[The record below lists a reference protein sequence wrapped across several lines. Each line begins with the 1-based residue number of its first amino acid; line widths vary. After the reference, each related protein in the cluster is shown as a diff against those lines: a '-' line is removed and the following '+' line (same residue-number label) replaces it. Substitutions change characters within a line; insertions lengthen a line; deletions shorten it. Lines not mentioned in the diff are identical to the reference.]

1 MSNVILY
8 NNKGAQDKSPNYD
21 TFLTN
26 EILEDICIRITGN
39 KNYILNKNENER
51 NKGRLLKLVD
61 ENKKIVYYI
70 NLSQEGEIKG
80 RNYYF
85 QSVSTALEIFFEER
99 IENDYN
105 KKFCFYFLPFTG
117 NIKTDYY
124 IFLFRIMATAG
135 IKFIN
140 DDIVFG
146 NENIK
151 TFLSMRDLINERSV
165 LKGYNDGNNSTY
177 ISDDGDSYG
186 IYGKTFGANVKE
198 TMLFC
203 LATINI
209 SEKPVKLY
217 QILDNDSKTISAKD
231 RNLIMCFSKEM
242 KFYNFEIIDDTM
254 EFEEKCNKE
263 NLRSPRFNYNL
274 LSKYNS
280 KKKCALCDCEIE
292 SIIQGAHIYP
302 VAEIRKN
309 QALSQEQKFEYATHK
324 DNGLWLCENHH
335 KLFDSGIII
344 FENKKVVYKDV
355 IKNSD
360 KEYLDEITKNKEL
373 DNEIFNNEM
382 EIFFNLRYKKMI

>member
-1 MSNVILY
+1 MSNIISF
-8 NNKGAQDKSPNYD
+8 NNKGAQNKSPNYD

-26 EILEDICIRITGN
+26 EVLEDICLRLTGN
-39 KNYILNKNENER
+39 KKYSLNKNKTGKNI
-51 NKGRLLKLVD
+51 GRLIKLID
-61 ENKKIVYYI
+61 ESKKMVYYI
-70 NLSQEGEIKG
+70 NLSQEGKIKG

-85 QSVSTALEIFFEER
+85 QSVSTALEIFFEEKS
-99 IENDYN
+99 EKDYD
-105 KKFCFYFLPFTG
+105 KKFCFYFLPFEG

-135 IKFIN
+135 ITFIN

-146 NENIK
+146 NEKIK
-151 TFLSMRDLINERSV
+151 TFLSMRDLINERRV
-165 LKGYNDGNNSTY
+165 LKGYNEGNNSTY

-209 SEKPVKLY
+209 SEKPIKLY
-217 QILDNDSKTISAKD
+217 QILDNNSKTISIKD
-231 RNLIMCFSKEM
+231 KNLLIYFSEET

-254 EFEEKCNKE
+254 DFEEKCNNE

-302 VAEIRKN
+302 VAEIKKN
-309 QALSQEQKFEYATHK
+309 QELSQEQKFEYATHK

-335 KLFDSGIII
+335 KLFDSGIIT

-355 IKNSD
+355 IKERD
-360 KEYLDEITKNKEL
+360 KEYLNEITKNKEL
-373 DNEIFNNEM
+373 GTDIYNDEM
-382 EIFFNLRYKKMI
+382 ERFFNLRYKRY